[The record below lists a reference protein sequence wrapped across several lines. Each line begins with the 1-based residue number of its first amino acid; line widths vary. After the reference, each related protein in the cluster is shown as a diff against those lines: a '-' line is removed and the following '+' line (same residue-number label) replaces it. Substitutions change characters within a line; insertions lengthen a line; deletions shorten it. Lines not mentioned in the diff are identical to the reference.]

1 MGNVSPNRACC
12 QPELSLGEAG
22 LESSLPVRPTLH
34 FTAEALD
41 RIRRRQ
47 VSPEEAKVHNRD
59 AIAKLKQHCLAATEA
74 PEPDQGDYFRRLREA
89 APGAKQ
95 LRLKVLSSTTLQKSA
110 VLTISPLGCEG
121 ALRPVQDGC
130 TYFGNQ
136 QSPVPSSE
144 ANDFVIP
151 LEGGQREMGRH
162 FVVRYDLAAEAYFLK
177 DLGQGLGCYIRL
189 DGPKALQ
196 DAMLVHV
203 GESYLLV
210 NVLIRPTLRKFPRL
224 RLMLYGGS
232 CTGEVFYFNATE
244 YYEKKIRI
252 GRLPACEV
260 HIEDSLIS
268 KVQACVFFSTAEGWT
283 LVDGDLEQQR
293 ASTNGT
299 WLFAGGETEV
309 YSGLVFKA
317 SQSLFQALLV

>member
-1 MGNVSPNRACC
+1 MGNVTPSRPCC
-12 QPELSLGEAG
+12 QPELSLGEEG
-22 LESSLPVRPTLH
+22 LESSLPPRPTLH
-34 FTAEALD
+34 FTAAALA
-41 RIRRRQ
+41 RLHKRQ
-47 VSPEEAKVHNRD
+47 VSPEEAKMHNRD
-59 AIAKLKQHCLAATEA
+59 AISKLKQHCLAATEA
-74 PEPDQGDYFRRLREA
+74 PEPDQGDYFRRLRESA
-89 APGAKQ
+89 LGAKQ

-121 ALRPVQDGC
+121 SLRAAQDGC
-130 TYFGNQ
+130 TYFGNE
-136 QSPVPSSE
+136 QSQSS

-151 LEGGQREMGRH
+151 LEGVQREAGRH

-177 DLGQGLGCYIRL
+177 DLGQGMGCYIRL
-189 DGPKALQ
+189 DGPKVLQ
-196 DAMLVHV
+196 DAMLVHI

-210 NVLIRPTLRKFPRL
+210 NVLIRPNLRKFPRL
-224 RLMLYGGS
+224 RMILYGGS

-268 KVQACVFFSTAEGWT
+268 KVQACIFFSTAEGWT

-299 WLFAGGETEV
+299 WVFAGGETEV